1 MDTYFMHLDFNAC
14 GVSAGNPGPSYLSGT
29 HRCRPT
35 TGVSNLSFITMTMM
49 TMKKVLSLF
58 FNKMSMAKIYF
69 NRTRNTH
76 THSDSYGVRLLGDGR
91 ADSEGFSVSKD
102 RLV

>member
-69 NRTRNTH
+69 NR
-76 THSDSYGVRLLGDGR
+76 
-91 ADSEGFSVSKD
+91 K
-102 RLV
+102 